1 MLPRF
6 RTSIPSRAV
15 GTCVM
20 LSLLLATLSSHQAHA
35 AQDGSSA
42 AIAVWGQPTLLSTQ
56 RTCAHPTSQTLCGPA
71 QVKPDDQGNLWVSDL
86 GHNRVLMFPRGSAI
100 AGRVLGQYGS
110 MTTDGCDQRPP
121 HGSSASPSPNRFTLC
136 QPAGLAIDHQGTLYV
151 ADSLNNRIL
160 VYFHAAQKPPDTP
173 ADRVLGQLD
182 FHASASNDS
191 PSRGSGRYRCP
202 APQPASACTLNSP
215 MELSLT
221 PHGALLVPDLDNHRV
236 LLWTAASLARLR
248 SHACTPSCPL
258 PASRVWGQ
266 YGSFRTIT
274 SDNPIRPATAPPR
287 CTPITFST
295 PASACTL
302 SGPWSAVA
310 DLHGNLYIADTAN
323 NRVVEYENA
332 LETDQQ
338 DATAV
343 FGQAGQFYTATA
355 NAVGVTSTSFRHPMG
370 LAFDPKGGLW
380 VTDFY
385 NMRALEIATPGST
398 PDTPA
403 AQVLGQDGN
412 MTTDGCQVSAEG
424 LCGPTAIAFDA
435 AGHALVADGF
445 NDRILAYFSPSISLA
460 RVDHLTVARHGTTAL
475 IRWHS
480 AGPIRGFAVYLGYQR
495 LTAHLLYPDRSGD
508 SHDEVPWTGTG
519 PFTLHVVLPTGTEVT
534 VLTS

>member
-1 MLPRF
+1 MLPRL
-6 RTSIPSRAV
+6 RTSILSRAV
-15 GTCVM
+15 GTCVV
-20 LSLLLATLSSHQAHA
+20 LSLLLVMLSSRGAHA
-35 AQDGSSA
+35 AQDGRTA
-42 AIAVWGQPTLLSTQ
+42 ALAVWGQPTMLSTQ

-71 QVKPDDQGNLWVSDL
+71 QVTPDDQGNLWVADL

-110 MTTDGCDQRPP
+110 MTTDSCDQHPP
-121 HGSSASPSPNRFTLC
+121 HGASVSPPPNRYTLC
-136 QPAGLAIDHQGTLYV
+136 QPAGIAIDHQGTLYV

-173 ADRVLGQLD
+173 ADRVLGQIN

-191 PSRGSGRYRCP
+191 PPRGSGHFRCP
-202 APQPASACTLNSP
+202 APRPASACTLNSP

-221 PHGALLVPDLDNHRV
+221 PHGDLLVPDLDNHRV
-236 LLWTAASLARLR
+236 LLWTAASLAHLR
-248 SHACTPSCPL
+248 SHTCTPSCPL

-274 SDNPIRPATAPPR
+274 SNSPIRPATASSR

-310 DLHGNLYIADTAN
+310 DLQGSLYIADTAN
-323 NRVVEYENA
+323 NRVLEYEDA
-332 LETDQQ
+332 FVTGRQ
-338 DATAV
+338 DASAV
-343 FGQAGQFYTATA
+343 FGQAGQFDTAAA
-355 NAVGVTSTSFRHPMG
+355 NPIGVTSTSFRHPMG

-385 NMRALEIATPGST
+385 NMRALEIATPGSS

-403 AQVLGQDGN
+403 AQVLGQGGN
-412 MTTDGCQVSAEG
+412 MTTNECQVSAEG

-445 NDRILAYFSPSISLA
+445 NDRILAYFSPSIALA
-460 RVDHLTVARHGTTAL
+460 RVDHLTVTRHGRTAL

-480 AGPIRGFAVYLGYQR
+480 AGPIRGFALYLGYQR
-495 LTAHLLYPDRSGD
+495 LTSHLLYPDRWGD
-508 SHDEVPWTGTG
+508 THEEVPWTGTR
-519 PFTLHVVLPTGTEVT
+519 PFALHVVLQSGTEVT
-534 VLTS
+534 MLTG